1 MAAKNEGTLHPDASQ
16 YRDGPVEHRIAPQ
29 SGQDADKNADDHGQG
44 HGHYGQYYGI
54 GERLSDDAAHVQ
66 AVALVRLAQVRE
78 LEDQAVLAQRQQAD
92 VGILVCGVSIVAR
105 GVAVDRTGLKG
116 RCCSRGTAPA
126 AACQIRSG
134 RGWPSTALRLRAG
147 PASCGPDRMG

>member
-1 MAAKNEGTLHPDASQ
+1 MDDHRQRPHTERDGGQDDGSDGQVFPPAQVVDRVQVAGHRKPGIVVQKITEHPRHDDGCKERGDTHPDASQ

-54 GERLSDDAAHVQ
+54 GERLSDDTAHVQ

-78 LEDQAVLAQRQQAD
+78 L
-92 VGILVCGVSIVAR
+92 
-105 GVAVDRTGLKG
+105 
-116 RCCSRGTAPA
+116 
-126 AACQIRSG
+126 
-134 RGWPSTALRLRAG
+134 W
-147 PASCGPDRMG
+147 